1 MKYVKLFEEYAAI
14 VETISL
20 PVLRDVNDFVSNLLT
35 LKRKE
40 KVITNLEKDYYGSTL
55 KKEGFYIPGYIHV
68 YKYQGKN
75 YSVLSGAKPNDG
87 KLDLGF
93 SNIKE
98 FSVFILGE
106 GKPSK
111 EMIDN
116 VFEYQVEGT
125 NKNSEIVAKRKSIK
139 VITDFEIDTE
149 KIKDSSKV
157 IKNPIVI
164 EIVYGFKTTPVTK
177 FDVTT
182 TPEYK
187 KFLEE
192 TGLDMISTPQQVKN
206 GTISLAFPAAYA
218 YPDEKDNRQF
228 KQLTQDKEGKPQE
241 YLINALQIS
250 TAGYIRKVPGF
261 NPGYEIRPAV
271 VSKFS
276 VTPQGWLKAL
286 EICREIWQKMK
297 ADWEKKGIY
306 LIDTEEERHQKR
318 GKIAGKKF
326 GF

>member
-1 MKYVKLFEEYAAI
+1 MKYVKLFEEYTAL

-20 PVLRDVNDFVSNLLT
+20 PVLRNVDDFVSNLLS

-40 KVITNLEKDYYGSTL
+40 KDITNLETYYGFSL
-55 KKEGFYIPGYIHV
+55 KKEGFYIPEYTYI
-68 YKYQGKN
+68 YKYQGKQ
-75 YSVLSGAKPNDG
+75 YGVCLGAKATEGRND
-87 KLDLGF
+87 LEF
-93 SNIKE
+93 SSIRE
-98 FSVFILGE
+98 FSVFIMGE
-106 GKPSK
+106 EKPSK
-111 EMIDN
+111 EMIDK
-116 VFEYQVEGT
+116 VFEYQVDGT
-125 NKNSEIVAKRKSIK
+125 NKKFEIVAKRKSIK
-139 VITDFEIDTE
+139 AITDFNLKVKEN
-149 KIKDSSKV
+149 SKAFE
-157 IKNPIVI
+157 NPIVI
-164 EIVYGFKTTPVTK
+164 EIVYGFKAVPVTK

-192 TGLDMISTPQQVKN
+192 TGLEMISTPKQVNN
-206 GTISLAFPAAYA
+206 GTITLAFPAAYA

-228 KQLTQDKEGKPQE
+228 NLLIQDREGRPQE

-250 TAGYIRKVPGF
+250 TAGYIRKVAGF

-271 VSKFS
+271 VSKFP

-286 EICREIWQKMK
+286 EICREVWQKMK